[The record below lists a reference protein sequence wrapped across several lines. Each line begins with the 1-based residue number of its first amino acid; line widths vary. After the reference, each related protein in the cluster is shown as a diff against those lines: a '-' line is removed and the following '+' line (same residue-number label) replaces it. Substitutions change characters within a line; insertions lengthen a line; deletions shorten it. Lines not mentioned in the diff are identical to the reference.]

1 MSNTYAYD
9 VPQTYMSSDVSE
21 RSAFITRTYTHLVGA
36 IFAFT
41 GIEIALFKSGY
52 DAQIANLLMHNWM
65 LTLGAFIILG
75 WIGSSFAANAESKFA
90 QYFGLTFYVVA
101 EAIIFVPLLY
111 IANQIGPGIIESA
124 AQVTLLGFL
133 GLTMIV
139 FVTRKD
145 FSFLRSVLMWGGVVA
160 LLLIFGALFFGMHL
174 GTWFSVGMIAL
185 AGASILYDTSEILHH
200 YPTDRHV
207 GAALHLFASVALLFW
222 YVLRLFISS
231 ND

>member
-1 MSNTYAYD
+1 M
-9 VPQTYMSSDVSE
+9 
-21 RSAFITRTYTHLVGA
+21 HLVGA
-36 IFAFT
+36 ILAFT
-41 GIEIALFKSGY
+41 GIEIALFQNGY
-52 DAQIANLLMHNWM
+52 AEQITGLLLQNWM
-65 LTLGAFIILG
+65 LTLGAFIVLG
-75 WIGSSFAANAESKFA
+75 WIGSSFAARAESRAA
-90 QYFGLTFYVVA
+90 QYFGLAFYVVA
-101 EAIIFVPLLY
+101 EALIFVPMLY
-111 IANQIGPGIIESA
+111 IANQTAPGVIESA
-124 AQVTLLGFL
+124 AQVTILGFL
-133 GLTMIV
+133 GLTLIV

-160 LLLIFGALFFGMHL
+160 LLLIFGSLLFGAHL

-222 YVLRLFISS
+222 YVLRLFLSS